1 MKWSKKDVEKLK
13 NRGVR
18 VKGAEDLV
26 DNRPVGLINILNI
39 LDEMSIE
46 YVEEHRF
53 HKTRRWRFDVAI
65 LSINVAIEYEGIVGH
80 KSRHTSITG
89 YTKDCEKYNN
99 AAILGWKVL
108 RYTALNYEDLKK
120 DLVKVLSQDI
130 DS

>member
-1 MKWSKKDVEKLK
+1 MNWTKKHIENLK
-13 NRGVR
+13 NKGVR

-26 DNRPVGLINILNI
+26 DNRPVGLINILTI
-39 LDEMSIE
+39 LDEMQIE

-53 HKTRRWRFDVAI
+53 HKTRRWRFDVAVP
-65 LSINVAIEYEGIVGH
+65 SINVAIEYEGIVGQ

-99 AAILGWKVL
+99 AQILGWTVL

-120 DLVKVLSQDI
+120 DLENFIKDT